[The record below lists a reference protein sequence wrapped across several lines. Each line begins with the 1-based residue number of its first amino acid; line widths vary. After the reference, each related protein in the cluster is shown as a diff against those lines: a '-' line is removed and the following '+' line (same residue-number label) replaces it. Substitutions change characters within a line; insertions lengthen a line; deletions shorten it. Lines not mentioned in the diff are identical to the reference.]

1 MSLTIQPSRESIIA
15 MEESLKK
22 IPGAIIGDSDMLPV
36 KHLFADGM
44 YIREIFIP
52 AGFYVT
58 GKIHNH
64 SHPIFLMSGT
74 LYLITEFDQTVING
88 PLHFISPPGAKR
100 AAYAATDIV
109 WVTVHLNPENTQD
122 LQKLEDFIISKDFES
137 FDLLQEN
144 NFIN

>member
-1 MSLTIQPSRESIIA
+1 MILLVKPSRESIMA

-22 IPGAIIGDSDMLPV
+22 IPGALIGDNDMCPV
-36 KHLFADGM
+36 KHSFANGM

-52 AGFYVT
+52 AGSYVT

-64 SHPIFLMSGT
+64 SHPVFLLHGT
-74 LYLITEFDQTVING
+74 LYLITEFDQKVLEG
-88 PLHFISPPGAKR
+88 PSHFISAEGAKR

-122 LQKLEDFIISKDFES
+122 LQKLEDFIISKDYES
-137 FDLLQEN
+137 FDLLQKN